1 MTASTFQI
9 NSWKNWKQV
18 SHRAIFFSAMIRDLW
33 PTMTTH
39 NVYFKMKWEIQWK
52 KNRKC
57 ENIVVKWFH
66 KYLYSQW
73 LKIEERKKHAKQ
85 LYMVNLQFLHCR
97 QIEILLTK
105 IIALN
110 SFILNFSN
118 SPGSNP
124 KCFRTNLNLCIPGA
138 HKRVTHT

>member
-1 MTASTFQI
+1 METLTASTFQI

-66 KYLYSQW
+66 KYLYNQW
-73 LKIEERKKHAKQ
+73 LKNRRKQKACKTALHGKFT
-85 LYMVNLQFLHCR
+85 VSPLQTNR
-97 QIEILLTK
+97 N
-105 IIALN
+105 IAN
-110 SFILNFSN
+110 
-118 SPGSNP
+118 
-124 KCFRTNLNLCIPGA
+124 
-138 HKRVTHT
+138 